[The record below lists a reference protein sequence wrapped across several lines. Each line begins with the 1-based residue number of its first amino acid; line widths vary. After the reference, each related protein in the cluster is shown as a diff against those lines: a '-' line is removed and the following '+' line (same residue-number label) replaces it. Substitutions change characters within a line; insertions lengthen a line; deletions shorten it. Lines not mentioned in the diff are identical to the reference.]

1 MLRYSFY
8 RRYVSVG
15 ERRAKADKKI
25 RGLENQGFVREPLGE
40 LTSRMKIA
48 TSFWGRS
55 WCRHLESLSDYE
67 NRLPRGRTYVR
78 NGSVLRLAITQGKI
92 YALVMGSEL
101 YKIDIAI
108 STLPADKWS
117 QIKDRCKGGIGS
129 LIELL
134 QGKISDEI
142 MRVVADKDGGLFP
155 SPNEIQLNCS
165 CPDWA
170 GLCKH
175 LAAVLYGVGA
185 RLDSSPELLFLL
197 RGVDHQE
204 LISAGADT
212 TTLTQPGGRRRKTLD
227 TASLSSVFGVDF
239 SDSAS
244 VQEPPPDVPSKTA
257 PAKKNRKP
265 AESAKSAES
274 AKKSPPRKPG
284 AKPTTKSLKSIPE
297 SHKRAVRKTIEKFRE
312 KSRAKKSA
320 PKPRSR
326 RTRKTAG

>member
-1 MLRYSFY
+1 MSYFAFRP
-8 RRYVSVG
+8 YVSVG
-15 ERRAKADKKI
+15 ERRAKAEKKI
-25 RGLENQGFVREPLGE
+25 RALEKHGFAREPLGE

-55 WCRHLESLSDYE
+55 WCRHLESFSDYE

-78 NGSVLRLAITQGKI
+78 NGSVLHLSISRGKI
-92 YALVMGSEL
+92 DALVMGSEL
-101 YKIDIAI
+101 YEIDIAI
-108 STLPADKWS
+108 TTLPAEKWS
-117 QIKDRCKGGIGS
+117 AIKDRCKGGIGS

-155 SPNEIQLNCS
+155 SPKEIRLNCS

-212 TTLTQPGGRRRKTLD
+212 STLTQPKDRRRKTLD
-227 TASLSSVFGVDF
+227 TSTLSSVFGVDF
-239 SDSAS
+239 SESTS
-244 VQEPPPDVPSKTA
+244 LQESPPDFPPKPK
-257 PAKKNRKP
+257 PAKKPAKP
-265 AESAKSAES
+265 ATPPE
-274 AKKSPPRKPG
+274 KSPPRKPA
-284 AKPTTKSLKSIPE
+284 AKPGTKSVKPIPE
-297 SHKRAVRKTIEKFRE
+297 FRKEAARKAIEKLRE
-312 KSRAKKSA
+312 KVRAKKSA
-320 PKPRSR
+320 ANSRPR
-326 RTRKTAG
+326 RTRKTTDD